1 MNRLGLGLAVGAGY
15 VLGRTKKMK
24 LAFAVGT
31 MVAGKR
37 MHLSPRALA
46 DLVAGQLRDNPQ
58 FKEIGDQ
65 LREDLRGVGKAAS
78 GALVERQIE
87 GLADRLH
94 GRTAE
99 VRDQLAG
106 VVPDVPGLGEED
118 EAEDEAGEQDDT
130 YEEDGAYGEDGA
142 EDADGADDDADDEG
156 GSGDDSEHG
165 DAEEKA
171 RPRKKAPA
179 RKAPAKKAAG
189 KPGPARKTSARK
201 ASAGK
206 APTKTAAAEKAP
218 GNKTAAKKT
227 AARTAKKAP
236 AKKTATAKSA
246 TRRTPRTRMSSG
258 GGDDE

>member
-46 DLVAGQLRDNPQ
+46 DLASQQLQNNPQ

-106 VVPDVPGLGEED
+106 VVPDVPGIGGQD
-118 EAEDEAGEQDDT
+118 EKDEPDDAH
-130 YEEDGAYGEDGA
+130 EDGDERDDRDEPDGEA
-142 EDADGADDDADDEG
+142 ADADR
-156 GSGDDSEHG
+156 
-165 DAEEKA
+165 EEKP
-171 RPRKKAPA
+171 RPRKKAPP
-179 RKAPAKKAAG
+179 RKA
-189 KPGPARKTSARK
+189 
-201 ASAGK
+201 
-206 APTKTAAAEKAP
+206 
-218 GNKTAAKKT
+218 AAKKT
-227 AARTAKKAP
+227 AAKKSAAKKTVGRQGP
-236 AKKTATAKSA
+236 AKKSAAAKTSA
-246 TRRTPRTRMSSG
+246 RRSAEARLPKG